1 MSVFQTNAKT
11 QVIHAGRDKYETPRA
26 AQTDDGKNINQTN
39 SLIIYIHCELRML
52 LEICARVCLSMY
64 MCILRSAVKLFTI

>member
-26 AQTDDGKNINQTN
+26 VRTGDGKNINQIN
-39 SLIIYIHCELRML
+39 SLIIYFHCELRML
-52 LEICARVCLSMY
+52 FEICARVYLSMY
-64 MCILRSAVKLFTI
+64 MCILRSAVRLFTI